1 MIAKEFIQATVET
14 AHNEGH
20 TAASKFIADTLS
32 AVEKAQGIEAAQKL
46 SMGAFSESILIFQEH
61 AKSLSAETLAA
72 SNRITIAASKAAAS
86 NTSTHWS
93 GEDLLRVYR
102 DTCREI
108 GAPAAV
114 KRALSSHPDAFESV
128 AISAIPLRLLRSTC
142 RFMAETGPAIVNAA
156 PNKPRAIEDMQMM
169 AVLFSGA
176 VVTPLSLAHEK
187 LQTRSGLMEESN
199 EWRYFLGR
207 IPSALR
213 IILTVVHE
221 VAFFSKHHAPGC
233 NPFSELFVMEIE
245 AELATLEK
253 ALTA

>member
-1 MIAKEFIQATVET
+1 MIAQEFIQAAAET

-20 TAASKFIADTLS
+20 AAASKFIADTLI
-32 AVEKAQGIEAAQKL
+32 AVEQAQGIEAAQKL
-46 SMGAFSESILIFQEH
+46 SMGAFSESILIFQES
-61 AKSLSAETLAA
+61 AKSLSAQTL
-72 SNRITIAASKAAAS
+72 SECNRITIAASKAATN
-86 NTSTHWS
+86 NTSKHWT
-93 GEDLLRVYR
+93 GADLLRVYR

-114 KRALSSHPDAFESV
+114 KRALSCHPDAFESV

-142 RFMAETGPAIVNAA
+142 RFMAEAGTAIVNAA
-156 PNKPRAIEDMQMM
+156 PNQSRATEDMQMM
-169 AVLFSGA
+169 AIVFNGA
-176 VVTPLSLAHEK
+176 VVTPLCLAHEK
-187 LQTRSGLMEESN
+187 LRTRSGLMEESN

-213 IILTVVHE
+213 IILTVVRE
-221 VAFFSKHHAPGC
+221 VAFFSNHHAPGC
-233 NPFSELFVMEIE
+233 NPFSELFVMELE

>member
-1 MIAKEFIQATVET
+1 
-14 AHNEGH
+14 
-20 TAASKFIADTLS
+20 
-32 AVEKAQGIEAAQKL
+32 
-46 SMGAFSESILIFQEH
+46 MGAFSASVLMFEDA
-61 AKSLSAETLAA
+61 AKSLSPETLA
-72 SNRITIAASKAAAS
+72 SRKQITDAASKAATN

-142 RFMAETGPAIVNAA
+142 RFMAEAGPAIVNAA
-156 PNKPRAIEDMQMM
+156 PNKRRAIEDMQMM

-176 VVTPLSLAHEK
+176 VVTPLCLAHEK
-187 LQTRSGLMEESN
+187 LQARSGLMEESN

-213 IILTVVHE
+213 IILTVVRE
-221 VAFFSKHHAPGC
+221 VAFISNHHAPSC
-233 NPFSELFVMEIE
+233 NPFGPLFVMELE

-253 ALTA
+253 TLTA